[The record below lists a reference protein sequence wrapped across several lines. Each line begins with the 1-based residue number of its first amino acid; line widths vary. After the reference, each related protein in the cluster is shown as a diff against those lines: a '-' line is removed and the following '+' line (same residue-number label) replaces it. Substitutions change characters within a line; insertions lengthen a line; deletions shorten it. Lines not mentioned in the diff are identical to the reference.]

1 MAKQPRGNANAAE
14 EDDDKGLKEGQD
26 YRLPDDEGKDLE
38 DDQVLV
44 GDADESH
51 ALAADDE
58 PDEDDWDDTNGKD
71 KNAGKR
77 AKADKDVD
85 VEIDDDTG
93 EDEGDEEDARL
104 AYDLDSEGRESE
116 REGPSRRQ
124 RRNRSRRVMADRSQ
138 QEIAE
143 LRQRL
148 EQMQGLVQ
156 QGITG
161 QAQLAASTIDGRI
174 QSATAAVEEADRLL
188 AVAIE
193 NNDGKAFAAIQKQRD
208 EAVTTLYGLRS
219 ARQRLETTLQQ
230 QRAPGQPTQQASQ
243 GQPRVNPDLAA
254 RAEQLGNRFLDRNQ
268 WFDPQGTDRDS
279 RMARTIDEEVATDG
293 YQPHTPAYWIE
304 FEKRCREAGLG
315 VQKAPPRR
323 QQQAD
328 NDDGEEEE
336 RPARQEQRPARR
348 EPNLPPT
355 GAVRTARGP
364 GKPVFSL
371 SRYQVQILEEEGL
384 MEPNLSASEMA
395 RKGRLI
401 TKWRQG
407 EAALRKARNAR

>member
-1 MAKQPRGNANAAE
+1 MAKPTRGATAADD
-14 EDDDKGLKEGQD
+14 DDDKGLKEGQD
-26 YRLPDDEGKDLE
+26 YRLPDDDKDLGE
-38 DDQVLV
+38 DQVLV
-44 GDADESH
+44 GDGDESH
-51 ALAADDE
+51 AIPADDE
-58 PDEDDWDDTNGKD
+58 PDEDDWDDTGGTD

-77 AKADKDVD
+77 AKSEETVD
-85 VEIDDDTG
+85 VEIDDEEAG
-93 EDEGDEEDARL
+93 EEEEEDARL

-148 EQMQGLVQ
+148 EQMQGLVAQ
-156 QGITG
+156 QTLG
-161 QAQLAASTIDGRI
+161 QAQIAATTIDGRI
-174 QSATAAVEEADRLL
+174 QAAQAAMEEADRLM
-188 AVAIE
+188 AQAIE

-208 EAVTTLYGLRS
+208 EAVTALYGLRT
-219 ARQRLETTLQQ
+219 ARQRLEASIQQ
-230 QRAPGQPTQQASQ
+230 QSRQPAQQ
-243 GQPRVNPDLAA
+243 GQPPATRGNPDLAQ
-254 RAEQLGNRFLDRNQ
+254 RAEELGNRFLDRNQ
-268 WFDPQGTDRDS
+268 WFNPQGTDRDS
-279 RMARTIDEEVATDG
+279 RMARAIDDELAAEG
-293 YQPHTPAYWIE
+293 YQPHTSAYWIQ
-304 FEKRCREAGLG
+304 FETRCKEAGLG
-315 VQKAPPRR
+315 GQKAPPRR

-336 RPARQEQRPARR
+336 RPARQERVPARR

-384 MEPNLSASEMA
+384 MEPNLSASDMA

-401 TKWRQG
+401 TAWRKG
-407 EAALRKARNAR
+407 AADLRKAR

>member
-1 MAKQPRGNANAAE
+1 MAKAPRGGANAAE
-14 EDDDKGLKEGQD
+14 EDDDKGLKEGTD
-26 YRLPDDEGKDLE
+26 YRLPDDDKDLG

-51 ALAADDE
+51 TIAADNE

-77 AKADKDVD
+77 PKADKNVD
-85 VEIDDDTG
+85 VEIDDDEAG
-93 EDEGDEEDARL
+93 DDEGDEEDARL

-143 LRQRL
+143 LRQQL
-148 EQMQGLVQ
+148 QQMQGLVQ

-161 QAQLAASTIDGRI
+161 QAQLAASTIDTRM
-174 QSATAAVEEADRLL
+174 QTAAAAVEEADRLM
-188 AVAIE
+188 AQAIE

-208 EAVTTLYGLRS
+208 EAVTALYGLRN
-219 ARQRLETTLQQ
+219 ARQRLEASIQQ
-230 QRAPGQPTQQASQ
+230 QPRQPQQQAQ
-243 GQPRVNPDLAA
+243 QRGNPDLAA

-304 FEKRCREAGLG
+304 FEKRCKEAGLG
-315 VQKAPPRR
+315 VQKAPARR
-323 QQQAD
+323 QQAD
-328 NDDGEEEE
+328 NDDADEEEEE
-336 RPARQEQRPARR
+336 RPARQEQRPAKR

-371 SRYQVQILEEEGL
+371 SRAQVALLEEEGL
-384 MEPNLSASEMA
+384 MEPNLSASDMA
-395 RKGRLI
+395 RKGRII
-401 TKWRQG
+401 TAWRKG
-407 EAALRKARNAR
+407 AAALRNAR

>member
-1 MAKQPRGNANAAE
+1 MAKAPRGGANAAE

-26 YRLPDDEGKDLE
+26 YRLPEDDKDLGE
-38 DDQVLV
+38 DQVLV

-51 ALAADDE
+51 AIAADDE
-58 PDEDDWDDTNGKD
+58 PDEDDWDDTGGKD

-77 AKADKDVD
+77 AKSDKTVD
-85 VEIDDDTG
+85 VEIDDEDG
-93 EDEGDEEDARL
+93 DDEGEEEDARL

-143 LRQRL
+143 LRQQL
-148 EQMQGLVQ
+148 QQMQGLVQ

-161 QAQLAASTIDGRI
+161 QAQIAASTIDTRI
-174 QSATAAVEEADRLL
+174 QAASAAVEEADRLM
-188 AVAIE
+188 AQAIE

-208 EAVTTLYGLRS
+208 EAVTALYGLRS
-219 ARQRLETTLQQ
+219 ARQRLETSIQQ
-230 QRAPGQPTQQASQ
+230 QSRQPAQSAQQTQQRGS
-243 GQPRVNPDLAA
+243 PDLAA

-279 RMARTIDEEVATDG
+279 RMARAIDEEVATDG
-293 YQPHTPAYWIE
+293 YQPHTAAYWIE
-304 FEKRCREAGLG
+304 FEKRCKEAGLG
-315 VQKAPPRR
+315 AQKASGRR
-323 QQQAD
+323 QQAD

-336 RPARQEQRPARR
+336 ERPARQQQKPQARR

-384 MEPNLSASEMA
+384 MEPNLSASDMA

-407 EAALRKARNAR
+407 EAALRKARNAQ